1 MDGEAERAWLQRR
14 HDAMRTPE
22 EVIEAQVRA
31 AGAGVGGAGVA
42 SLERL
47 VVGED
52 NEVYDVS
59 TIAGERLIV
68 RISHA
73 EDPRFEAERWA
84 LDAARAAG
92 VPTPVVRHI
101 ETVVLADGRGV
112 TCCVEERL
120 PGTPLDVLL
129 RNGIRPS
136 RAIAELGGLLAA
148 IHGIPV
154 DGFGYLRPDGRGWP
168 ITFASMMTDLVP
180 RRDNVLAAARHW
192 RVDDRLVLAG
202 LDLLAG
208 HTDCYR
214 YDEPRLVHGDFSLD
228 HILVDGAPGHEYV
241 SGIIDLQESAGGHPV
256 SDLAYWRMVCHVQI
270 PLATLLH
277 GYPGGPELAEREADL
292 IELMVVRRALWMLVA
307 DLERGNPHRI
317 GDHVRALEDALAA
330 LEPLDRGP

>member
-14 HDAMRTPE
+14 HDAVRTPRA
-22 EVIEAQVRA
+22 VIEARIRAA
-31 AGAGVGGAGVA
+31 AGAGMA
-42 SLERL
+42 SFERL

-52 NEVYDVS
+52 NEVYDV
-59 TIAGERLIV
+59 TTTAGERLIV

-92 VPTPVVRHI
+92 VPTPVVRHL
-101 ETVVLADGRGV
+101 EAVTLADGRAV

-180 RRDNVLAAARHW
+180 RRDRVLAAARHW
-192 RVDDRLVLAG
+192 RVDDQLVLAG

-214 YDEPRLVHGDFSLD
+214 YDETRLVHGDFSLD
-228 HILVDGAPGHEYV
+228 HILVDGPPGREYV
-241 SGIIDLQESAGGHPV
+241 SGIIDLQECAGGHPV
-256 SDLAYWRMVCHVQI
+256 SDVAYWRMVCHDQI
-270 PLATLLH
+270 PLATLLR
-277 GYPGGPELAEREADL
+277 GYPGGSELAEREADL
-292 IELMVVRRALWMLVA
+292 IELMVVRRALWMLVT

-317 GDHVRALEDALAA
+317 GDHVRALEGAVAA
-330 LEPLDRGP
+330 LVPPDCGP